1 MRSAQQIKI
10 KLSLVVCLFLGACGV
25 DSTVSEVSPDV
36 IEASARSDV
45 LVSDVDTCLENL
57 GRTLDD
63 ITDPALREAREAE
76 FGQCADKL
84 AIDETAP
91 DMSAY
96 DIVSAANSVDMGRGG
111 LPLWPVT
118 VHIPPVG
125 NTFMR
130 DTNPAA
136 HQRIMLDG
144 IGVRKWTLK
153 DGPIDTYVRL
163 PSAGPLLV
171 TLTGK
176 APSGF
181 SVLKVTIN
189 GQSSEVTFE
198 DTANQEV
205 SAGTF
210 DISQAGYTKIEI
222 EGIES
227 SGSVLVD
234 IDAINIGG
242 PAAIASLTAD
252 ANGGWDSNYFVTSEF
267 YWGQRGPSTH
277 FNYDI
282 SKVGTQNVEWAYN
295 EVTVPVGSDPVGTY
309 FMVNGFAEGYSGMQV
324 NSLTERRILFSVWSP
339 FATDDPATIPEAQ
352 KIRVIA
358 KNPITYSGEFGHEG
372 SGGQTYIKY
381 PWKAGLTYKFLTR
394 IKPNETDHYTD
405 YSTYFYDPVVNKW
418 IFISTLR
425 RPGITTWYKKFHS
438 FLENFDKTQGALN
451 RKVMY
456 GNQWVRTDTGKLY
469 ELTGGTFTTDPTG
482 RSRRR
487 LDYFG
492 HVEDNQFFL
501 SIDGFFNTFTKHNT
515 KFLRAATGHSPEAEF
530 ARLPVLADPS
540 KSACVAWSGTTAY
553 QGGARVWYND
563 KAWSAQWWTRHETP
577 GATATA
583 WREITDPSCH
593 H

>member
-1 MRSAQQIKI
+1 
-10 KLSLVVCLFLGACGV
+10 
-25 DSTVSEVSPDV
+25 
-36 IEASARSDV
+36 V

-63 ITDPALREAREAE
+63 ITDPALRQAREAE

-91 DMSAY
+91 DTSAY

-277 FNYDI
+277 FNYDM

-394 IKPNETDHYTD
+394 IKPNETDQYTD